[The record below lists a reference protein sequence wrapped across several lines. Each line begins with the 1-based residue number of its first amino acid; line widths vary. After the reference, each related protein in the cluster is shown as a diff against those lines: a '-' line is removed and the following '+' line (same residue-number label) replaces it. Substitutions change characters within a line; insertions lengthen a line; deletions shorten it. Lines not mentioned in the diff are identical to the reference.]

1 MKHHLSILLVV
12 LGLLVCGGI
21 TVAFVSTEEAQSDE
35 EKNTISESVFYA
47 KEASLAAT
55 EVFAEQVVEYD
66 TVNVEKN
73 AEEALMNEALNEK
86 YSEIDTYYC
95 GNLAAVY
102 KSHAKDAIAREFD
115 PTYERPEGVTKEIK
129 VRSGVLDF
137 QVTNCAMNEDSAV
150 VSSEYI
156 VWCAFIEEVVP
167 EKEYLLSMPMSF
179 LRDEDRLIFENG
191 QWKINE
197 SISHVQEFAPESY
210 DPVVGTYDSL
220 EEAVSA
226 AENLDPVARNPF

>member
-1 MKHHLSILLVV
+1 MKRNWKILLV
-12 LGLLVCGGI
+12 LVGVFVCCAI
-21 TVAFVSTEEAQSDE
+21 SVAFVSTGEAQGDE
-35 EKNTISESVFYA
+35 EKNIISESVFHA
-47 KEASLAAT
+47 KEAMFEAT
-55 EVFAEQVVEYD
+55 VVSAEQAVEYD
-66 TVNVEKN
+66 AVSVEKN
-73 AEEALMNEALNEK
+73 AAEALMTDALNEK
-86 YSEIDTYYC
+86 YSEIDTYFS

-102 KSHAKDAIAREFD
+102 EGHAKDAITREFD
-115 PTYERPEGVTKEIK
+115 PTYERPEGVMKEIK

-137 QVTNCAMNEDSAV
+137 QVTNCAMNEDLAV

-167 EKEYLLSMPMSF
+167 EKEYQLSMPMSF
-179 LRDEDRLIFENG
+179 LRDEDRLICENG

-220 EEAVSA
+220 EKAVSA